1 MARYQLLPDLTP
13 EEYEALRADIAEN
26 GVELAV
32 AVDDDG
38 NVIDGHHRKAIAE
51 ELGVGYHTDVVHGL
65 TEDQKR
71 DMALRLNAHRRQL
84 TPERR
89 RPLVIRLYC
98 DEEMTQQQIADALGV
113 GTSTVNRDLE
123 GVISQV
129 GKSDPRGRPRIPPE
143 PEPEETPEP
152 EPSLPEGQDHAD
164 EAAAAFDEWVKE
176 RSQEQP
182 APSKPAPT
190 MLTLH
195 THKGDPV
202 EYPQPQGKPTFNET
216 TGEGISWAAWSWNP
230 VTGCLHGC
238 TYCYARAIANHYTN
252 AYPAGFTPLF
262 HEQRLDAP
270 SNTTIPAARTDD
282 PAYRRVFVCSMADL
296 YGRWVPD
303 EWIQQVHSS
312 MLAAPQWEYLLLTK
326 FPDRYPGL
334 DLPPNAWVGTSVDE
348 QKRVRIAE
356 RAFRRIE
363 GVKVK
368 WLSLE
373 PLLEPLEFTDLS
385 MFDWVVIGAQTQTNQ
400 PGGSVPAFNP
410 EWEWVDR
417 IYHQAKEA
425 GCYVHMKPNLKDSLP
440 NEYPTDIGDGVRI

>member
-1 MARYQLLPDLTP
+1 MTESPREVWGRLQEAAQFTGYAASRARDWYWDLSEDDRWRELGFDDFDHFTQAIDMSMLSGSKQARQP
-13 EEYEALRADIAEN
+13 
-26 GVELAV
+26 VELDMHEKGATQ
-32 AVDDDG
+32 
-38 NVIDGHHRKAIAE
+38 RSIAAAF
-51 ELGVGYHTDVVHGL
+51 G
-65 TEDQKR
+65 
-71 DMALRLNAHRRQL
+71 LNA
-84 TPERR
+84 
-89 RPLVIRLYC
+89 
-98 DEEMTQQQIADALGV
+98 
-113 GTSTVNRDLE
+113 STVNRDLKDD
-123 GVISQV
+123 VADATA
-129 GKSDPRGRPRIPPE
+129 SDAEDDSDQEFPSD
-143 PEPEETPEP
+143 EEADPLHDATDP
-152 EPSLPEGQDHAD
+152 EPSLPEGQDYAD
-164 EAAAAFDEWVKE
+164 EAVAAFDEWAE
-176 RSQEQP
+176 EQAEEAEQEESRP
-182 APSKPAPT
+182 ATT
-190 MLTLH
+190 MLTLY

-202 EYPQPQGKPTFNET
+202 EYPEPKGKATFNET

-303 EWIQQVHSS
+303 EWLNKVHKS

-334 DLPPNAWVGTSVDE
+334 DLPPNAWIGTSVDE

-356 RAFRRIE
+356 RAFRKIE

-410 EWEWVDR
+410 PWEWVDR

-440 NEYPTDIGDGVRI
+440 NEYPTDIEDGVRI